1 MFPLPYF
8 LQTSS
13 WIQRLNQTEVQSLWQ
28 DYRLCCDLSP
38 RSTWRPV
45 FNLLKSPMNGTQ
57 HLDLLTDCGKKL
69 IYLFYH
75 FVSIY
80 SFKFFKVCFVLWCV
94 LVNVLCKLEAMCI
107 LRFLGEVFH
116 KRQLHSVDGW
126 YCLVQLCPYWFSACW
141 ICQLLREGHWSLNY
155 NSGFIYFS
163 L

>member
-13 WIQRLNQTEVQSLWQ
+13 WIQRLSQTQVQSLWQ

-38 RSTWRPV
+38 RSTRRRV

-69 IYLFYH
+69 IYFITLFPFILLNFLRCGLCYD
-75 FVSIY
+75 VSWWT
-80 SFKFFKVCFVLWCV
+80 FCV
-94 LVNVLCKLEAMCI
+94 NLRRLCI

-155 NSGFIYFS
+155 NSGFIYLS